1 MKTDENKPIEDAAE
15 KAIQI
20 RSEINSLRAMI
31 NDPVFPSLSFDVQ
44 KFMIEKLHSL
54 TKK

>member
-1 MKTDENKPIEDAAE
+1 MKTDENNEPNQAVE
-15 KAIQI
+15 KAVKI